1 MGKFSLVD
9 TYVTL
14 ILIVGF
20 EYKINT
26 IEIKEN
32 VLLTT
37 GMRVY
42 VCWAFFALVLGTLL
56 TLILTHV
63 IIFCHRKVRDL

>member
-26 IEIKEN
+26 IEIQDK

-42 VCWAFFALVLGTLL
+42 V
-56 TLILTHV
+56 
-63 IIFCHRKVRDL
+63 